1 MCVFAA
7 STGLVN
13 AQRPLNDNEA
23 NRQFLVMMYGLGR
36 MGQGFG
42 VDHYEAVIPIV
53 EHP

>member
-23 NRQFLVMMYGLGR
+23 NRQFLVMMCGFGR

-42 VDHYEAVIPIV
+42 VNHYEAVQPIV